1 MEIREVDFGIA
12 NNFGDYIE
20 LNKNLRNYPKL
31 RRQILDHEFGHTKRK
46 GFTKEDLIHDLSEVK
61 VSNFELLKFM
71 VHNPKSFYQLLPF
84 YYKQGRIY
92 YDINLIIIWMVIL
105 GIISFAGILAFVV

>member
-12 NNFGDYIE
+12 SNFGDYIE
-20 LNKNLRNYPKL
+20 INKNLRNYPKL
-31 RRQILDHEFGHTKRK
+31 RRAILDHEFGHTNRK
-46 GFTKEDLIHDLSEVK
+46 GFTKEDLMHDLKEVK

-92 YDINLIIIWMVIL
+92 YDINLIIIWMAIL
-105 GIISFAGILAFVV
+105 GIISFAGILAFVF